1 MVKNKKYL
9 ILAMLFFF
17 ISIAL
22 NFPFP
27 HEYPRGQEKSV
38 ALGFP
43 INTMNGVSYIGIS
56 GLVLFIIS
64 LFFLGKSLKIYHKR
78 MILIAIVLV
87 VFLPLEMINAYPKT
101 FATGIYAV
109 EYERGESF
117 YRFEM
122 KDDTTLYAVC
132 HLPFENHSNQ
142 TVQFNIEFYEKYLFE
157 DDYPILSLMNEGE
170 PFEVTLLGKERQMV
184 RIETEIDLSKL
195 GRDSLSAEGWGI
207 NLMIVDGEK
216 VRKL

>member
-1 MVKNKKYL
+1 MIKNKKYL

-22 NFPFP
+22 NFPFH
-27 HEYPRGQEKSV
+27 HEYPVGQERSS

-43 INTMNGVSYIGIS
+43 LTTMDGVSYIGVS

-64 LFFLGKSLKIYHKR
+64 QFFLVKSLKIYHKR
-78 MILIAIVLV
+78 LVLISMVLV
-87 VFLPLEMINAYPKT
+87 VFLPLEMVNAYQKT

-142 TVQFNIEFYEKYLFE
+142 TVQFDIDFYEKYLFE
-157 DDYPILSLMNEGE
+157 DDYPILSLMNEGG
-170 PFEVTLLGKERQMV
+170 PYEVTLHGKGRQMV
-184 RIETEIDLSKL
+184 RIDTEIDLSKL
-195 GRDSLSAEGWGI
+195 GRDSLSAEGLGI